1 MEENRIN
8 EIGKMNLP
16 DMVCNI
22 LKAIGSCCSFTAP
35 IVSLLSDFQNHKQ
48 NLLIEDVLKT
58 AFAMIDE
65 LDNRVRNMEYINSQ
79 EFICDL
85 LRTVDYSKDEIDE
98 NKRIMYAKYLTACC
112 HIDNAEN
119 RCKRMFLEL
128 MEKIDGLDFYI
139 LKSLKNTFDGKNAIE
154 RIYSKYND
162 EYNSDVSK
170 KEVMNHLHYLTPL
183 GLIEMS
189 DQEEVE
195 AFLQKYKECLSSS
208 TFRKAHLYQRTTL
221 GDDLYHFISKIDM
234 SSCSK
239 AD

>member
-8 EIGKMNLP
+8 EIGKMSLP
-16 DMVCNI
+16 DKVCNI
-22 LKAIGSCCSFTAP
+22 LKAIGSCCPFTAP

-48 NLLIEDVLKT
+48 NLLIEDVLKK

-85 LRTVDYSKDEIDE
+85 LRTVDCSKDEIDK
-98 NKRIMYAKYLTACC
+98 NKRNMYAKYLTACC

-128 MEKIDGLDFYI
+128 MEKINGLDFYI
-139 LKSLKNTFDGKNAIE
+139 LKSLKITFDGKDAIE

-170 KEVMNHLHYLTPL
+170 KEVMNHFYYLTSL
-183 GLIEMS
+183 CLIEMS

-195 AFLQKYKECLSSS
+195 AFLQKYKEKLYSS

-221 GDDLYHFISKIDM
+221 GDDLYQFISKIDTP
-234 SSCSK
+234 SCSE